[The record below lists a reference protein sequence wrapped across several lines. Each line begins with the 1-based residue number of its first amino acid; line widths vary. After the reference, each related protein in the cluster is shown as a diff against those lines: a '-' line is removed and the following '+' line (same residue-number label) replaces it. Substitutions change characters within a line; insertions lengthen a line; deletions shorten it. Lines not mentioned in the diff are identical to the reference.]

1 MTESLTQSQA
11 AAFWQDYLQTE
22 EGIYDKLLQKKDPQ
36 IKGTVEVLAEE
47 YGVETNI
54 FAGFLD
60 GINDSIDP
68 AIELEEL
75 EETTEIDVNIDYE
88 RLYYNMQEAK
98 AKWLYELPIWEELLT
113 REQRQEQRKR
123 FLDAHTRRVEKV
135 GRNEPCPC
143 GSGKKYKHCCIN
155 K

>member
-1 MTESLTQSQA
+1 MKVFKLWKQMTESLTQSQA

-75 EETTEIDVNIDYE
+75 EETTEIDINID
-88 RLYYNMQEAK
+88 
-98 AKWLYELPIWEELLT
+98 
-113 REQRQEQRKR
+113 
-123 FLDAHTRRVEKV
+123 
-135 GRNEPCPC
+135 
-143 GSGKKYKHCCIN
+143 
-155 K
+155 